1 MDRITEEA
9 RMEFKVSTAAVDGT
23 GLLVVSVEGDLDIA
37 TADQL
42 AQPVE
47 VAVTAGCALILDL
60 SRCSFIDSAG
70 LRSVLQA
77 HHALAEVG
85 EPMTIVAGS
94 QVRKMLSLTAVDL
107 RIRVFSTSGEA
118 IESFRTADAQV
129 LATPLLSVPPNP
141 EPTTP
146 FTNP

>member
-42 AQPVE
+42 AQPAE
-47 VAVTAGCALILDL
+47 VAVNAGCALILDL

-85 EPMTIVAGS
+85 EPMAIVARS

-107 RIRVFSTSGEA
+107 RVRVFSTSREA
-118 IESFRTADAQV
+118 IESFRTVEEV
-129 LATPLLSVPPNP
+129 LATPPLSASSNP
-141 EPTTP
+141 EPTTRSP
-146 FTNP
+146 NT